1 MSLAHGDA
9 PFLVYEDE
17 RTTFAEHYRIA
28 CTLAHRLRST
38 FGIVQG
44 DRVAIIMRNLP
55 EWIMAFWGATLA
67 GAIVVPLNAWW
78 SGEELRYG
86 LEDSGSKVAFVDTER
101 AERIRPF
108 LGGLSGLGAI
118 IVADEHRT
126 EPKAPL
132 AVFEPPGGS
141 PPVTEWPFPLALGP
155 VDEAAS
161 PPDITID
168 PEDDAT
174 IFYTSGTT
182 GRPKGAVGTHRNMC
196 TNLMSLFF
204 INTRGSMRF
213 GAPALEPVGE
223 KAQPAFLLSV
233 PLFHA
238 TGCHSVMV
246 SNVAAGGKI
255 VMMHHFDPDRALE
268 LIERERIG
276 TFGGVPAMVMQVLD
290 SPNFSKF
297 DTSSIRG
304 VSYGGAPAPPDLV
317 RRIREAWPVGQPS
330 NGYGLTETS
339 SVTSMISGGDYVAK
353 TRERRSRR
361 CRCATWPSCRRTSAV
376 TSPTTP
382 SPRGPDVRGELWI
395 KGPNVVR
402 GYWNR
407 PDETAKT
414 FSKGWLHTGD
424 VARLDEDNF
433 IYIVDRA
440 KDMIIRGGENVYSV
454 QVEAA
459 LFEHPAVA
467 DCAVIGVPDPTLG
480 EEVGA
485 VVVLRPG
492 AKVTAD
498 ELAAARQGAARRLH
512 GADAHLVPQRAAAAQ
527 PPGEGA
533 QARAAR
539 RARAGLRLRS
549 QPSGGV
555 GLPPVRPRSRLSS
568 GASAGTGTAVRED
581 ADGPP
586 LLGVRAHL
594 VPDPLHELVR
604 EVRVHPDRPGDVV
617 GPQGPELVDLPEVLA
632 HRVVAEGQVGDG
644 VEVRHGGGRG
654 AGTLDDRIEVR
665 HRIVSQEIAVEL
677 VRPRLLHGQSG
688 QHVGHPGV
696 VVGVVVDQRA
706 QWRGLGPAPGGE
718 GARQDHV
725 PLVGRDLGDH
735 AGQGPVGQHE
745 GLGFG
750 HRPLLGRVF
759 AARLR
764 RGSRH
769 LVPPL

>member
-1 MSLAHGDA
+1 VSTTGQDAPSMTMAEANAALTAAGQLFEMDEIDIRGESTRIWKNAPPSLRALLDMSLGHGDA
-9 PFLVYEDE
+9 DFLVYEDE
-17 RTTFAEHYRIA
+17 RTTFAEHYHIA
-28 CTLAHRLRST
+28 CTLAHRLRDT
-38 FGIVQG
+38 FGIEQG

-55 EWIMAFWGATLA
+55 EWVMAFWAATLA

-101 AERIRPF
+101 VERIRPV
-108 LGGLSGLGAI
+108 LGGLPDLRAV
-118 IVADEHRT
+118 IVTDEHRT
-126 EPKAPL
+126 ERVAPP
-132 AVFEPPGGS
+132 ATSEPRAEPTVEPGVV
-141 PPVTEWPFPLALGP
+141 PEWPFPVALGT
-155 VDEAAS
+155 VDPAAT
-161 PPDITID
+161 PPDLTID

-204 INTRGSMRF
+204 INTRVATRF
-213 GAPALEPVGE
+213 GTPLAPADG
-223 KAQPAFLLSV
+223 KSQAAFLLSV

-246 SNVAAGGKI
+246 SNLAAGGKL
-255 VMMHHFDPDRALE
+255 VMMHHFDPERALQ

-339 SVTSMISGGDYVAK
+339 SVTSMNSSGDYVAK
-353 TRERRSRR
+353 PESVGPPVPV
-361 CRCATWPSCRRTSAV
+361 CDVAV
-376 TSPTTP
+376 MPEDFAGDIPDDTI
-382 SPRGPDVRGELWI
+382 PRGPDVRGELWI

-407 PDETAKT
+407 PEETAKT
-414 FSKGWLHTGD
+414 FTHGWLHTGD
-424 VARLDEDNF
+424 VARLDDDNF

-498 ELAAARQGAARRLH
+498 ELRLH
-512 GADAHLVPQRAAAAQ
+512 VKGRLAGFMVPSRIWFRSEPLPRNPQGKVLKRELRDELV
-527 PPGEGA
+527 
-533 QARAAR
+533 ARA
-539 RARAGLRLRS
+539 
-549 QPSGGV
+549 
-555 GLPPVRPRSRLSS
+555 
-568 GASAGTGTAVRED
+568 D
-581 ADGPP
+581 
-586 LLGVRAHL
+586 
-594 VPDPLHELVR
+594 
-604 EVRVHPDRPGDVV
+604 
-617 GPQGPELVDLPEVLA
+617 
-632 HRVVAEGQVGDG
+632 
-644 VEVRHGGGRG
+644 
-654 AGTLDDRIEVR
+654 
-665 HRIVSQEIAVEL
+665 
-677 VRPRLLHGQSG
+677 
-688 QHVGHPGV
+688 
-696 VVGVVVDQRA
+696 
-706 QWRGLGPAPGGE
+706 
-718 GARQDHV
+718 
-725 PLVGRDLGDH
+725 
-735 AGQGPVGQHE
+735 
-745 GLGFG
+745 
-750 HRPLLGRVF
+750 
-759 AARLR
+759 
-764 RGSRH
+764 
-769 LVPPL
+769 

>member
-1 MSLAHGDA
+1 MSTTGKDAPPMSIAEANEALTATGQLFEMEELDIRGVPTRTWKNAPPSLRAIMDMSLGHGDA
-9 PFLVYEDE
+9 VFLVYEDE

-38 FGIVQG
+38 FGIEQG

-55 EWIMAFWGATLA
+55 EWIMAFWAATLA

-101 AERIRPF
+101 AERIRPV
-108 LGGLSGLGAI
+108 LDGLSNLRAV

-126 EPKAPL
+126 EPTAPQ
-132 AVFEPPGGS
+132 AVREPAEGA
-141 PPVTEWPFPLALGP
+141 PPVPEWPFALALGT

-161 PPDITID
+161 PPDLTID

-182 GRPKGAVGTHRNMC
+182 GRPKGAVGTHRNMA

-204 INTRGSMRF
+204 INTRGGMRF
-213 GAPALEPVGE
+213 GSSPLEQTAE
-223 KAQPAFLLSV
+223 RAQPAYLLSV

-246 SNVAAGGKI
+246 ANLAAGGKL
-255 VMMHHFDPDRALE
+255 VMMHHFEPDRALE

-317 RRIREAWPVGQPS
+317 RRIREAWPIGQPS

-339 SVTSMISGGDYVAK
+339 SVTSMNSGGDYVAK
-353 TRERRSRR
+353 PESVGPPVPV
-361 CRCATWPSCRRTSAV
+361 CDVAIVPEDFVGEEPDATL
-376 TSPTTP
+376 
-382 SPRGPDVRGELWI
+382 PRGPDVRGELWI

-414 FSKGWLHTGD
+414 FSRGWLHSGD

-467 DCAVIGVPDPTLG
+467 DCAVIGVPHPTLG

-485 VVVLRPG
+485 VIVLRPG
-492 AKVTAD
+492 AKVTSD
-498 ELAAARQGAARRLH
+498 ELQLHVKARLAGFM
-512 GADAHLVPQRAAAAQ
+512 VPTHIWF
-527 PPGEGA
+527 
-533 QARAAR
+533 
-539 RARAGLRLRS
+539 RS
-549 QPSGGV
+549 EP
-555 GLPPVRPRSRLSS
+555 LPRN
-568 GASAGTGTAVRED
+568 
-581 ADGPP
+581 
-586 LLGVRAHL
+586 
-594 VPDPLHELVR
+594 
-604 EVRVHPDRPGDVV
+604 
-617 GPQGPELVDLPEVLA
+617 PQGKVLKREL
-632 HRVVAEGQVGDG
+632 
-644 VEVRHGGGRG
+644 
-654 AGTLDDRIEVR
+654 
-665 HRIVSQEIAVEL
+665 
-677 VRPRLLHGQSG
+677 
-688 QHVGHPGV
+688 
-696 VVGVVVDQRA
+696 
-706 QWRGLGPAPGGE
+706 
-718 GARQDHV
+718 
-725 PLVGRDLGDH
+725 RD
-735 AGQGPVGQHE
+735 E
-745 GLGFG
+745 
-750 HRPLLGRVF
+750 
-759 AARLR
+759 
-764 RGSRH
+764 
-769 LVPPL
+769 LVPPSA

>member
-1 MSLAHGDA
+1 VSATGKATPSMSMAEANDALTASGQLFEMEELDIRGVPTRIWKNAPPSLRSIMDMSLGHGDA
-9 PFLVYEDE
+9 VFLVYEDE

-28 CTLAHRLRST
+28 CTLAHRLRSN
-38 FGIVQG
+38 FGVQQG

-55 EWIMAFWGATLA
+55 EWVMAFWAATLA

-101 AERIRPF
+101 AERIRPV
-108 LGGLSGLGAI
+108 LDGLPDLAAV
-118 IVADEHRT
+118 IVADEHRAEHA
-126 EPKAPL
+126 EPL
-132 AVFEPPGGS
+132 VVFEPPGGV
-141 PPVTEWPFPLALGP
+141 PEWPFPLARGA

-161 PPDITID
+161 PPDLTID

-182 GRPKGAVGTHRNMC
+182 GRPKGAVGTHRNMG

-204 INTRGSMRF
+204 INTRGATRF
-213 GAPALEPVGE
+213 GSGLAPVGE
-223 KAQPAFLLSV
+223 KTQAAFLLSV

-246 SNVAAGGKI
+246 SNLAAGGKL
-255 VMMHHFDPDRALE
+255 VMMHHFDPERALE
-268 LIERERIG
+268 LIEREKIG

-317 RRIREAWPVGQPS
+317 RRIREAWPIGQPS

-339 SVTSMISGGDYVAK
+339 SVTSMNSGADYVA
-353 TRERRSRR
+353 RPESVGPPVPV
-361 CRCATWPSCRRTSAV
+361 CDVAIVPEDFAGDEPDASL
-376 TSPTTP
+376 PH
-382 SPRGPDVRGELWI
+382 GPDVRGELWI

-414 FSKGWLHTGD
+414 FSRGWLHTGD

-467 DCAVIGVPDPTLG
+467 DCAVIGVPHPTLG

-498 ELAAARQGAARRLH
+498 ELQLHVKARLAGFMVPTHIWFRSDPLPRNPQGKVLKRELR
-512 GADAHLVPQRAAAAQ
+512 DELVP
-527 PPGEGA
+527 
-533 QARAAR
+533 
-539 RARAGLRLRS
+539 
-549 QPSGGV
+549 
-555 GLPPVRPRSRLSS
+555 
-568 GASAGTGTAVRED
+568 T
-581 ADGPP
+581 
-586 LLGVRAHL
+586 
-594 VPDPLHELVR
+594 PD
-604 EVRVHPDRPGDVV
+604 
-617 GPQGPELVDLPEVLA
+617 
-632 HRVVAEGQVGDG
+632 
-644 VEVRHGGGRG
+644 
-654 AGTLDDRIEVR
+654 
-665 HRIVSQEIAVEL
+665 
-677 VRPRLLHGQSG
+677 
-688 QHVGHPGV
+688 
-696 VVGVVVDQRA
+696 
-706 QWRGLGPAPGGE
+706 
-718 GARQDHV
+718 
-725 PLVGRDLGDH
+725 
-735 AGQGPVGQHE
+735 
-745 GLGFG
+745 
-750 HRPLLGRVF
+750 
-759 AARLR
+759 
-764 RGSRH
+764 
-769 LVPPL
+769 